1 MDKQFTYL
9 FLMVVTI
16 AGPIALSFDKKVA
29 FYKNYRPFL
38 ISAGITSLIYIIWDI
53 LFTRNNIWKF
63 NDTFI
68 IKYKLFN
75 LPIEEYL
82 FFIVVPYASLF
93 IYECIKNYF
102 PTLKTGGTLTWKIIL
117 VFSFLMLLFNISKL
131 YTIITFGLLGLIILF
146 AFIWNTKIFQTISN
160 HLFAA
165 WVVSLAPMSYVNGVL
180 TSKPILI
187 YNDTENCTLRIGS
200 IPLEDFFY
208 HLLYMV
214 IMIFIYEYIK
224 SNKIQKTIKE

>member
-9 FLMVVTI
+9 FLIFFTI

-29 FYKNYRPFL
+29 FYKNFKHFL
-38 ISAGITSLIYIIWDI
+38 LSAGITSIIYIVWDI
-53 LFTRNNIWKF
+53 LFTQNNIWKF
-63 NDTFI
+63 NDVYI
-68 IKYKLFN
+68 LKYKLFN
-75 LPIEEYL
+75 LPLEEYL

-93 IYECIKNYF
+93 IYECIKIYF
-102 PTLKTGGTLTWKIIL
+102 PNLKVGGTLTWKTIF
-117 VFSFLMLLFNISKL
+117 VFSVIMLLFNISKIYSAL
-131 YTIITFGLLGLIILF
+131 TFGLLAALILF
-146 AFIWNTKIFQTISN
+146 AVTGNSKIFKAISN

-165 WVVSLAPMSYVNGVL
+165 WVICLIPMGYVNGVL

-187 YNDTENCTLRIGS
+187 YNDAENCTLRIGT

-214 IMIFIYEYIK
+214 IMIIIYENIK
-224 SNKIQKTIKE
+224 SIKSQNPLKK

>member
-9 FLMVVTI
+9 FLIVITI

-29 FYKNYRPFL
+29 FYKNFKHFL

-53 LFTRNNIWKF
+53 IFTRNNIWKF
-63 NDTFI
+63 NDPFI
-68 IKYKLFN
+68 LKYKLFN

-82 FFIVVPYASLF
+82 FFVVVPYASLF

-102 PTLKTGGTLTWKIIL
+102 PNLKIGGKLPWRIIL
-117 VFSFLMLLFNISKL
+117 VFSILMLLFNISKL
-131 YTIITFGLLGLIILF
+131 YTVLTFGLLSVLILF
-146 AFIWNTKIFQTISN
+146 VFIGNSKIFQSTSN

-165 WVVSLAPMSYVNGVL
+165 WVICLLPMSYVNGVL

-224 SNKIQKTIKE
+224 SIKHQKTSK